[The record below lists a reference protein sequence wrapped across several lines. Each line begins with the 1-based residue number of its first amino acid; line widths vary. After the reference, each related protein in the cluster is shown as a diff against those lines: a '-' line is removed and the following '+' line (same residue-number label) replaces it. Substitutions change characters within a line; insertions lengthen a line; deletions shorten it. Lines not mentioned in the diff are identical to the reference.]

1 MSKTVKIP
9 NTANP
14 WRCVINGVEYAYAPG
29 TTQSVPD
36 EVAALIAQIEEYPPD
51 PLPVEKP
58 WPCDPVDLS
67 AYEKKAD
74 AFAPTITSPS
84 NGDVIKYDSST
95 GKWVNGE
102 ASGGGATVIGADI
115 DTGTHTIT
123 LTMKAGALYA
133 AAQTGLV
140 ILSTEEDGDMVISP
154 MRSCL
159 FAEESDYYRF
169 NFELSGQ
176 NTAFTCS
183 GADLYPQSILIMGDG
198 QS

>member
-1 MSKTVKIP
+1 MSKSVKIP

-14 WRCVINGVEYAYAPG
+14 WRCMINGVEYAYAPG

-51 PLPVEKP
+51 PLPVGKP

-74 AFAPTITSPS
+74 AFTPTITSPS

-102 ASGGGATVIGADI
+102 GGSGGGVTVVHATI
-115 DTGTHTIT
+115 DQEYNST
-123 LTMKAGALYA
+123 LDMKAGALYA
-133 AAQTGLV
+133 ACEQGPVFILGNDSCELIDEFTYNESSGYTFSLSYTAQTA
-140 ILSTEEDGDMVISP
+140 DDYP
-154 MRSCL
+154 
-159 FAEESDYYRF
+159 AE
-169 NFELSGQ
+169 SGE
-176 NTAFTCS
+176 
-183 GADLYPQSILIMGDG
+183 ADVT
-198 QS
+198 

>member
-1 MSKTVKIP
+1 MSKSVKIP

-14 WRCVINGVEYAYAPG
+14 WRCTINGVEYAYAPG

-51 PLPVEKP
+51 PLQVEKP
-58 WPCDPVDLS
+58 WPCDQVDLS

-102 ASGGGATVIGADI
+102 GGGGGGATVVHFTMDGS
-115 DTGTHTIT
+115 GKKT
-123 LTMKAGALYA
+123 LDVKAGALYA
-133 AAQTGLV
+133 ACEQGPVFIQGYDIAYSCELIQYFLYDESDGYMFNDYSAQTA
-140 ILSTEEDGDMVISP
+140 D
-154 MRSCL
+154 
-159 FAEESDYYRF
+159 DYPAT
-169 NFELSGQ
+169 NPGS
-176 NTAFTCS
+176 
-183 GADLYPQSILIMGDG
+183 
-198 QS
+198 